1 MFSLSLRTDV
11 MKHAYCFVCVSERE
25 REDEG
30 IGRVGLT
37 RLSPVGQDLYRG
49 EVEDCAK

>member
-1 MFSLSLRTDV
+1 